1 MRPTSAKLICA
12 ALLSVS
18 AATSMAHAS
27 SITVYSALEQDE
39 INTYLQQLRSDHP
52 DLEVNV
58 LRLSTGDLAARLI
71 AEAERPQVDVVWGMA
86 LSNMIDPQILGQLAP
101 YTPEGIDVLAAPY
114 KDDEGRWF
122 AATGYLGALCI
133 NEPMLERLGLPVPTS
148 WADLADPAYKGEIV
162 MPNPASSGT
171 GYMQM
176 VAIEQGTPDGW
187 ELIEQIDE
195 NVAQYTSSGSRPCQM
210 ARTGEYAIGASFA
223 FVAMRSIAEGYP
235 IKMVIPEDFAG
246 YELEASAM
254 LSSSANPEAAQKF
267 LDWTLSDS
275 VADLYGAYKEI
286 VTIPGASRPE
296 GADEAGLPANVEEV
310 LFPMDFAQ
318 SANDRPN
325 FMAEWQQR
333 IGR

>member
-1 MRPTSAKLICA
+1 MRPVSTKLTFSV
-12 ALLSVS
+12 LLGAVS
-18 AATSMAHAS
+18 SIVYAD

-39 INTYLQQLRSDHP
+39 INSYLQQLSVDHP

-71 AEAERPQVDVVWGMA
+71 AEAGRPQVDVIWGLA
-86 LSNMIDPQILGQLAP
+86 LSNMIDPQILSQLAP
-101 YTPEGIDVLAAPY
+101 YSPEGVDVLAAPY
-114 KDDEGRWF
+114 KDEEGRWF

-133 NEPMLERLGLPVPTS
+133 NEPMLERLGLPTPAS
-148 WADLADPAYKGEIV
+148 WEDLADPVYKGEIV

-176 VAIEQGTPDGW
+176 VAIEQGMPDGW
-187 ELIEQIDE
+187 ALIEQING

-210 ARTGEYAIGASFA
+210 ARMGEYAIGASFA

-254 LSSSANPEAAQKF
+254 LSTSSNPEAAQKF

-275 VADLYGAYKEI
+275 VADLYGDYKEI
-286 VTIPGASRPE
+286 VTIPGATRPE
-296 GADEAGLPANVEEV
+296 GADEAGLPENVEDI

-318 SANDRPN
+318 SASDRPS
-325 FMAEWQQR
+325 FLTEWQQR

>member
-1 MRPTSAKLICA
+1 MRPISIKLA
-12 ALLSVS
+12 GAVLLSAVS
-18 AATSMAHAS
+18 SVAYAN

-39 INTYLQQLRSDHP
+39 INTYLQQLRVDHP

-71 AEAERPQVDVVWGMA
+71 AEAERPQVDVVWGLA
-86 LSNMIDPQILGQLAP
+86 LSNMIDPQVLNQLTP
-101 YTPEGIDVLAAPY
+101 YQPQGIDILADPY
-114 KDDEGRWF
+114 KDEEGRWF
-122 AATGYLGALCI
+122 AATGYLGALCV

-148 WADLADPAYKGEIV
+148 WADLADPMYKGEVV

-176 VAIEQGTPDGW
+176 VAIEQGAPDGW
-187 ELIEQIDE
+187 ELIEQINE

-235 IKMVIPEDFAG
+235 IRMVIPEDFAG
-246 YELEASAM
+246 YELEASGM
-254 LSSSANPEAAQKF
+254 LSTSSNQEAAQQF
-267 LDWTLSDS
+267 LDWTLSNS
-275 VADLYGAYKEI
+275 VADLYGEYKEI

-296 GADEAGLPANVEEV
+296 GADEAGLPENVDEI

-318 SANDRPN
+318 SASDRAD
-325 FMAEWQQR
+325 FLAEWQQR